1 MRLLERKTM
10 MSFSERRID
19 LKRYLSAI
27 VLCGVLLGSSSAFAL
42 GTFGVRLGTGLSF
55 YDGDLSPEPE
65 MAPFAIGA
73 SWLLDLSVVE
83 LEIDALTGATQPLLT
98 LRVRLISRPITSQRR
113 RLPAYLWIDPKVV
126 QHPVGGGLE
135 PRFLLSADPTEAE
148 DNLKSTVMYMPISMI
163 GKLNLAV
170 ITIGVEVRYEYQLTD
185 RAENS
190 SDKFNQLVF
199 MGGIDFNHDGVRRT
213 SEGGHSISSWRRQG
227 RRHGVSSISGFK
239 NLTQLHRQAHISSDL

>member
-10 MSFSERRID
+10 LSFSERRID

-83 LEIDALTGATQPLLT
+83 LEIDALYWRDTTTFDVAGAADITTNYIATPAIA
-98 LRVRLISRPITSQRR
+98 RVSFGLI
-113 RLPAYLWIDPKVV
+113 PKLFSIS
-126 QHPVGGGLE
+126 VGGGLE

-199 MGGIDFNHDGVRRT
+199 MGGIDF
-213 SEGGHSISSWRRQG
+213 
-227 RRHGVSSISGFK
+227 
-239 NLTQLHRQAHISSDL
+239 